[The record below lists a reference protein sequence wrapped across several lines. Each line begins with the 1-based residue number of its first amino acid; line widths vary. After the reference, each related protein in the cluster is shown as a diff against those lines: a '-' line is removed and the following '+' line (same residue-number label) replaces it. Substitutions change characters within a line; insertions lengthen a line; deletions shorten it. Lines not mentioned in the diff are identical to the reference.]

1 LVKVVNAAGKLVK
14 DGILL
19 LVIPAAFLVWRP
31 GYTARADEGLTDP
44 YMGQPSAIADGDDIY
59 HSKCIICHGL
69 KGGRGPNLF
78 ATKLTDEQFMEVVI
92 NGRKG
97 MPAWG
102 LRLSP
107 DDVWKIHAFL
117 KAHPSGLSL

>member
-1 LVKVVNAAGKLVK
+1 MSAAGRRPGRAARRFGFPAALVFAAWAAWLAGPDRLQADETVTDPFPGHPDAIEEG
-14 DGILL
+14 DGIY
-19 LVIPAAFLVWRP
+19 R
-31 GYTARADEGLTDP
+31 
-44 YMGQPSAIADGDDIY
+44 
-59 HSKCIICHGL
+59 SKCIICHGL
-69 KGGRGPNLF
+69 AGGRGPNLF
-78 ATKLTDEQFMEVVI
+78 ATQLTDEQFLEVVI

-117 KAHPSGLSL
+117 